1 VLAGRPD
8 DPTYLD
14 AAQDAALEMT
24 AEAMSATFAPRERKH
39 RRGEYA
45 AVSVGISFGNGQLE
59 PSRLRDSTHNAM
71 LARLLKSKAISR
83 LATYASGM
91 FFVFYS

>member
-1 VLAGRPD
+1 VLTGCPD

-14 AAQDAALEMT
+14 AVQDAMLEMT
-24 AEAMSATFAPRERKH
+24 AEAKSATFAPCKQKH
-39 RRGEYA
+39 RCDEYA

-59 PSRLRDSTHNAM
+59 PSRLQDSTHNAM
-71 LARLLKSKAISR
+71 LACLLKSKAISW

-91 FFVFYS
+91 FFVVYA